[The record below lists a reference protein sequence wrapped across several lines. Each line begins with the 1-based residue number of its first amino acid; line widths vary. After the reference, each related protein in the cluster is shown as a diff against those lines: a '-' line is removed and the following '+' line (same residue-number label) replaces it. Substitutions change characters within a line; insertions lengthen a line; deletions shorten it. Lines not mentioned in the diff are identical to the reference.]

1 MPTNRIPVDVNV
13 MLDQPLFSELDEPRI
28 REIARGGWIVRAKR
42 GTRILGR
49 GEILE
54 GMYLVTEG
62 NLKLYML
69 SCGGDERVLRVLQP
83 GDSFGEVLMF
93 NMLPSPVYVDTL
105 AQASLAFFPRDVI
118 NAALTRDP
126 DFTATMLRSMSA
138 MMRNLIVDLETC
150 CLQNAQQRTAN
161 YLLRA
166 AREAP
171 APHHEIRLPAPK
183 AVVASTLNI
192 SAETFSREL
201 HRLQDEGII
210 EINRRIIAIRDLRAL
225 EEITDG
231 TTLASMTKAMAH

>member
-166 AREAP
+166 AREAR
-171 APHHEIRLPAPK
+171 HHTTRSDCRRQKQSWRVRSISPLRLFH
-183 AVVASTLNI
+183 ASCT
-192 SAETFSREL
+192 ACR
-201 HRLQDEGII
+201 
-210 EINRRIIAIRDLRAL
+210 
-225 EEITDG
+225 
-231 TTLASMTKAMAH
+231 TKESSKSIDVSSPSVTCVHSKRSPTGPRWLL